1 MAATH
6 GEVGSSIAC
15 HAVSSVS
22 PSPLATK
29 SNLHESKQTQPM
41 KITILLCLLFL
52 SSGCAD
58 VSTTTGTPRLSRSLV
73 DSKLIKGETTKAQ
86 VRALLGEP
94 QSTVSGDTNISE
106 GPAETWTYAKT
117 FYRVPKKK
125 EGALGRVGRYI
136 ATGSTYDRVEESVLK
151 VMFDDQGI
159 VTGHTFSTSVAGAR
173 D

>member
-1 MAATH
+1 
-6 GEVGSSIAC
+6 
-15 HAVSSVS
+15 
-22 PSPLATK
+22 
-29 SNLHESKQTQPM
+29 M

-94 QSTVSGDTNISE
+94 KSTVSG
-106 GPAETWTYAKT
+106 KT
-117 FYRVPKKK
+117 FYRAPKKK
-125 EGALGRVGRYI
+125 EGTLGHFARYV

>member
-1 MAATH
+1 
-6 GEVGSSIAC
+6 
-15 HAVSSVS
+15 
-22 PSPLATK
+22 
-29 SNLHESKQTQPM
+29 
-41 KITILLCLLFL
+41 
-52 SSGCAD
+52 
-58 VSTTTGTPRLSRSLV
+58 V
-73 DSKLIKGETTKAQ
+73 DSKLVKGETTKAQ

-106 GPAETWTYAKT
+106 GPAETWTYTKT

-125 EGALGRVGRYI
+125 EGALGHVARYV

>member
-1 MAATH
+1 M
-6 GEVGSSIAC
+6 
-15 HAVSSVS
+15 
-22 PSPLATK
+22 
-29 SNLHESKQTQPM
+29 
-41 KITILLCLLFL
+41 
-52 SSGCAD
+52 
-58 VSTTTGTPRLSRSLV
+58 
-73 DSKLIKGETTKAQ
+73 DSKLVKGETTKAQ

-106 GPAETWTYAKT
+106 GPAETWTYRKT
-117 FYRVPKKK
+117 FYRAPKKK
-125 EGALGRVGRYI
+125 EGAVGHFARYI

>member
-1 MAATH
+1 MVATH

-15 HAVSSVS
+15 HAVSSLS
-22 PSPLATK
+22 PSSLATK
-29 SNLHESKQTQPM
+29 SDHHEFQQIEPM

-58 VSTTTGTPRLSRSLV
+58 VSTTTGTPKLSRSLV
-73 DSKLIKGETTKAQ
+73 DSKLIKGETTKAK

-94 QSTVSGDTNISE
+94 ESTVSGDANISG
-106 GPAETWTYAKT
+106 GPAETWTYTKT
-117 FYRVPKKK
+117 FYRAPKKK
-125 EGALGRVGRYI
+125 EGVLGRVGRYI
-136 ATGSTYDRVEESVLK
+136 ATGSPYDRVEESVLK

>member
-1 MAATH
+1 
-6 GEVGSSIAC
+6 
-15 HAVSSVS
+15 
-22 PSPLATK
+22 
-29 SNLHESKQTQPM
+29 M

-58 VSTTTGTPRLSRSLV
+58 VSTTTGTPRLSRSLA

-106 GPAETWTYAKT
+106 GPAETWTYTKT
-117 FYRVPKKK
+117 FYRAPKKK
-125 EGALGRVGRYI
+125 EGALGHFARYV